1 METSVVLACDG
12 EHIRVSRIGENLAFS
27 HHLFHRVELVIVVDS
42 MRGPAPE
49 DCLLPESG
57 PSKGRLTDP
66 AEPTPKAAQCPQN

>member
-27 HHLFHRVELVIVVDS
+27 HHLFHRDELVIVVDS